1 VQTPSTS
8 VPSPKPIIS
17 SGGASENDNPK
28 HDIFSDPELTKNV
41 TDDPL
46 FRALTK
52 HWRQLLV
59 VIAAVVFGSFA
70 WQRFQ
75 ETKDERL
82 GDYSEVYTR
91 ASDQLTTL
99 AEKSKALAELKVSLV
114 TMDEESRKKL
124 SDAELALTEAQN
136 RLEDTV
142 KSLGDT
148 AEPYTSFVPLYR
160 GLAAALS
167 ADKANAVQILQADDW
182 RTAESRGKGAQ
193 FASELAALARAR
205 VLVDDD
211 ARLAEGIA
219 LLKDLSLSSKF
230 VFAGAVVTLQRVA
243 QTPEQKA
250 EAAAVLD
257 QVRNERPEQAEL
269 LKQAVTGF

>member
-1 VQTPSTS
+1 VQTNST
-8 VPSPKPIIS
+8 PMTNKPIIS
-17 SGGASENDNPK
+17 SGGATENENPK
-28 HDIFSDPELTKNV
+28 HDIFTDPELSRAV
-41 TDDPL
+41 TEDPL
-46 FRALTK
+46 FRTLTK
-52 HWRQLLV
+52 NWRQLV
-59 VIAAVVFGSFA
+59 VVVAAVLFGSFA

-82 GDYSEVYTR
+82 GDYSELYTR
-91 ASDQLTTL
+91 ASDQLTDL
-99 AEKSKALAELKVSLV
+99 AEKSKKLAELKVSLV

-124 SDAELALTEAQN
+124 SEAELALTEAQN

-167 ADKANAVQILQADDW
+167 SDKATAAQILQTDDW
-182 RTAESRGKGAQ
+182 RTAEARGKGAQ
-193 FASELAALARAR
+193 FAAELATLARAR

-211 ARLAEGIA
+211 ARFAEGFT
-219 LLKDLSLSSKF
+219 LLKDLALSSQY

-243 QTPEQKA
+243 QSPEQKS

-257 QVRNERPEQAEL
+257 QVRNQRPEQAEL